1 MLDTEETSDVI
12 VHNTPVIDL
21 SDEVI
26 PCQSQIAVK
35 GSGIHLKLRKKLE
48 KWWDKLSSSKYSWI
62 RVDFDAGHDDITVGK
77 VTSKETEPQNN
88 DISTSQ
94 SVQCEFNVEL
104 DSDDSSNSSDEEGEY
119 DNYEEGWKNSMYL

>member
-26 PCQSQIAVK
+26 PCRSQVSVT

-48 KWWDKLSSSKYSWI
+48 RWVKLSCSKYSWI
-62 RVDFDAGHDDITVGK
+62 RVDFDSGHDDTTVHCSGE
-77 VTSKETEPQNN
+77 SDIKE
-88 DISTSQ
+88 
-94 SVQCEFNVEL
+94 
-104 DSDDSSNSSDEEGEY
+104 
-119 DNYEEGWKNSMYL
+119 K